1 MSALHDSFPRAA
13 PLVCAALFFFALVI
27 SSAAHA
33 QQAGPA
39 TDTAFLRAQQLVAE
53 GNGEAGRAIVA
64 GRLQAARPGSAE
76 YVEALF
82 WRAALAAT
90 AAEAEV
96 DYRRIIV
103 EHPTNRRVEDALIRM
118 AQLELARGR
127 HIEAQ
132 RHLERLVREYPNS
145 PARARTHYWLA
156 RVLFDENQLARAC
169 ASMANARAS
178 STAADVE
185 LRNQIEY
192 HGQRCEGVDTS
203 ATAAAAPEP
212 ARAAPPPA
220 RPQQQP
226 PPARPQ
232 PQAQPRDAP
241 GPARAEWT
249 VQVAAVATRQA
260 AIELQERVRARGY
273 DARVVQVGNLWRVRV
288 GRYATRSEAA
298 TVSERMRSQ
307 QIDNFITEAEPR

>member
-1 MSALHDSFPRAA
+1 MLAFNLSSPRAA
-13 PLVCAALFFFALVI
+13 RLVCAALFLVALVL
-27 SSAAHA
+27 SPVAHA
-33 QQAGPA
+33 QQAGTA

-64 GRLQAARPGSAE
+64 GRLQAATPGSAE

-103 EHPTNRRVEDALIRM
+103 EHPTTPRVEDALVRM

-127 HIEAQ
+127 HAEAQ
-132 RHLERLVREYPNS
+132 RHLERLVLEYPNS

-156 RVLFDENQLARAC
+156 RVLFDENQVARAC
-169 ASMANARAS
+169 ASMANARAAA
-178 STAADVE
+178 TAADVE

-203 ATAAAAPEP
+203 AAAAAAPEP

-220 RPQQQP
+220 RPAQQP

-232 PQAQPRDAP
+232 QQAPAAAP
-241 GPARAEWT
+241 GPVRAEWT

-260 AIELQERVRARGY
+260 AVELQERIRARGY
-273 DARVVQVGNLWRVRV
+273 DPRVVQVGNLWRVRV
-288 GRYATRSEAA
+288 GRYATRAEAA

-307 QIDNFITEAEPR
+307 RIDNFVTEAEPR